1 MPAPKWHL
9 PICALY
15 LYSSEHRPGNAA
27 HATNANQRPRRV
39 RRRREPTPDGR
50 QRQAP
55 HVGDERPAT
64 RLPAAL
70 DMSFMV
76 LNVQSASLDFKGC
89 ALLDVQRK
97 VCVCVCRLNLI
108 CSRDNCTHR
117 KSFQLVKL

>member
-1 MPAPKWHL
+1 VAPGSGKAEAMPAPKWHL

-70 DMSFMV
+70 DSGSGRIQSCVRSGKKENFRDSLFYFSFNYIFSV
-76 LNVQSASLDFKGC
+76 FHGTE
-89 ALLDVQRK
+89 
-97 VCVCVCRLNLI
+97 
-108 CSRDNCTHR
+108 CSEC
-117 KSFQLVKL
+117 